1 MGAADVYTGYK
12 HLKSTFSNHA
22 SLAEKLMFD

>member
-1 MGAADVYTGYK
+1 MGVADVHIGYR

-22 SLAEKLMFD
+22 SLAEKMMFD